1 MPQGGPPAPVSPQ
14 SDAAVGPVSRG
25 QALRYWLRLGFLSF
39 GGPAGQIALM
49 HQDLVVQRRW
59 ISEQRFLHAL
69 NYCMLL
75 PGPEAQQLAT
85 YLGWLMHRSWGGIV
99 AGALFVLPSLV
110 ILIALSWLYMAWGQ
124 TPWVAGLFHGVKPAI
139 TAIVAF
145 AAWRIGARVL
155 YREGRLD
162 LGLTGLAVAAFV
174 AIFVLQ
180 LPFPLIVAVAALL
193 GWAAARWGRVSGAG
207 RAARPGVEQGGDSR
221 GDQRRDEGGGPN
233 GAVAQTSA
241 EPAVHAAHAGQ
252 TEHAGQEATP
262 SGERPALIDDH
273 TPPPAHARFAWRRLA
288 CVLAVG
294 ALLWML
300 PMGLLWGLL
309 GWRHDYTQ
317 MGWFFTKAAL
327 LTFGGAYAVLPYIH
341 QGAVGHYGWLS
352 NAQMMDGLALGE
364 STPGP
369 LIMVVAFVAFAGGWN
384 QALLGPDALF
394 MAGAVAALLVTW
406 FTFLPSF
413 LFILAGGPLV
423 ESTRGRLS
431 FTAPLTAITAAV
443 VGVILNLALFFAV
456 HVIWPQG
463 VGGRVDWLAL
473 GLALAAALALWRY
486 RRPVLEVIAV
496 CALLGL
502 LFQFLGG
509 SA

>member
-1 MPQGGPPAPVSPQ
+1 MSGGGPPASVVSESQAEPEPVSL
-14 SDAAVGPVSRG
+14 G
-25 QALRYWLRLGFLSF
+25 QATRYWLKLGFLSF

-49 HQDLVVQRRW
+49 HHDLVEQRRW
-59 ISEQRFLHAL
+59 ISGKRFLHAL

-85 YLGWLMHRSWGGIV
+85 YIGWLMHRRWGGIV
-99 AGALFVLPSLV
+99 AGALFVLPSLF

-124 TPWVAGLFHGVKPAI
+124 TPLVAGLFHGVKPAI

-155 YREGRLD
+155 YCDGHLD
-162 LGLTGLAVAAFV
+162 VGLTGIAVMAFLAIA
-174 AIFVLQ
+174 VLQ
-180 LPFPLIVAVAALL
+180 PPFPLIVAVAALL
-193 GWAAARWGRVSGAG
+193 GWVGGRWGRSSRVGRSGDRDSGVAAASTDEAP
-207 RAARPGVEQGGDSR
+207 RA
-221 GDQRRDEGGGPN
+221 
-233 GAVAQTSA
+233 
-241 EPAVHAAHAGQ
+241 
-252 TEHAGQEATP
+252 ATP
-262 SGERPALIDDH
+262 SAERPALIDDH
-273 TPPPAHARFAWRRLA
+273 TPPPAHARFAWSGLA
-288 CVLAVG
+288 RVLLVG
-294 ALLWML
+294 ALLWLL

-394 MAGAVAALLVTW
+394 LAGALAALLVTW

-456 HVIWPQG
+456 HVAWPQG
-463 VGGRVDWLAL
+463 LGGRVDLASL
-473 GLALAAALALWRY
+473 GLALGALLGLWRY
-486 RRPVLEVIAV
+486 RRPVLEVIGV

-502 LFQFLGG
+502 LFQFLGW
-509 SA
+509 